1 MVSYFPFDFNHIGRG
16 VTRED
21 PPLMCEGGAAASCR
35 QPSSNSSML
44 TFSHTLW
51 HLSKE
56 GSNDCVIESVFPQL
70 HSLWGLKRFESIPRL
85 IVSDEALRH
94 RLISRLGKE

>member
-21 PPLMCEGGAAASCR
+21 PPFDMRRRFGRLFRIAFLK
-35 QPSSNSSML
+35 QL
-44 TFSHTLW
+44 DTFFHTLW
-51 HLSKE
+51 HLLKE